1 MRKRTNLVATC
12 SKTGYLKI
20 FVSKTEIE
28 VQQRRKEFFKSG
40 TTAELFIF
48 SQGVKN
54 AIKNFRNGKTSLLQK
69 SR

>member
-12 SKTGYLKI
+12 TRSGYLQI
-20 FVSKTEIE
+20 FTTKKEIE

-40 TTAELFIF
+40 ATAELFIF

-54 AIKNFRNGKTSLLQK
+54 AINKFKA
-69 SR
+69 SRK